1 MSNNNQSKKSTPMK
15 YNALKHGLFTKEAL
29 LPFENRRDYLRF
41 RRNVIASLN
50 PSNDLERHVANDIA
64 DDAWRVRRHDDQIFA
79 QKQKLYDQLTPE
91 MVAEMGGVP
100 QSMQGAAPSWLTD
113 MQHKISTS
121 SAQFAQKVCDQYLDC
136 KKNFASIPN
145 LVAVHKQYAVLFYTA
160 SQRAKILGKREVIN
174 EVTKTMDAVWQS
186 HTKELWELLE
196 EIYQI
201 TYYQANWKTI
211 RQQAQPW
218 IESWYFLK
226 ESESSKIEHLKALGI
241 KVRTDF
247 RKQLQA
253 YERLKKNQHTFSPL
267 LSQLAIE
274 PAVNLGAAA
283 FGANTVVAAAKTV
296 EKQVRTESQ
305 EAESAKAVKRARAVK
320 GVKEVKEV
328 KEARA
333 TKGAKSPAVVPAPA
347 PRPVPYS
354 IAPTPASEKQSLP
367 PNSSVPMGSSL
378 ITRAQNSSSDQ
389 ASRPQ

>member
-1 MSNNNQSKKSTPMK
+1 MK

-50 PSNDLERHVANDIA
+50 PDNDLERHVANDIA

-100 QSMQGAAPSWLTD
+100 KPMQSAAPSWLTD

-174 EVTKTMDAVWQS
+174 EVTKTMDAAWQS

-226 ESESSKIEHLKALGI
+226 ESDSSKIEHLKALGI
-241 KVRTDF
+241 KVRADF

-274 PAVNLGAAA
+274 PSANLNTNSFA
-283 FGANTVVAAAKTV
+283 ANTVAATTQKAEKGAARKASEEGEAAKV
-296 EKQVRTESQ
+296 M
-305 EAESAKAVKRARAVK
+305 KRAGGEGGKAAGK
-320 GVKEVKEV
+320 GSKI
-328 KEARA
+328 
-333 TKGAKSPAVVPAPA
+333 TNNTSTNT
-347 PRPVPYS
+347 
-354 IAPTPASEKQSLP
+354 II
-367 PNSSVPMGSSL
+367 NSAHTHIGSS
-378 ITRAQNSSSDQ
+378 Q
-389 ASRPQ
+389 

>member
-50 PSNDLERHVANDIA
+50 PDNDLERHVANDIA

-79 QKQKLYDQLTPE
+79 QKQKLYDQLTPG

-100 QSMQGAAPSWLTD
+100 EALQSKAPPWLTD

-136 KKNFASIPN
+136 KKNFANIPN
-145 LVAVHKQYAVLFYTA
+145 LVAVHKQYVHLFYTA
-160 SQRAKILGKREVIN
+160 SQRAKNLGQREVIS

-196 EIYQI
+196 EVYQI

-211 RQQAQPW
+211 RQNAQPW

-226 ESESSKIEHLKALGI
+226 ESESAKIEHLKALGI
-241 KVRTDF
+241 KARADF

-267 LSQLAIE
+267 LTQLAVG
-274 PAVNLGAAA
+274 PATNSNAAA
-283 FGANTVVAAAKTV
+283 FGSTAGTATTNKAAKGGSKPPQ
-296 EKQVRTESQ
+296 EVR
-305 EAESAKAVKRARAVK
+305 
-320 GVKEVKEV
+320 GVNVPIEV
-328 KEARA
+328 KEAKEVKQSRQRKPPA
-333 TKGAKSPAVVPAPA
+333 TGVAPVPAATPTSDLPSPPVDYPA
-347 PRPVPYS
+347 
-354 IAPTPASEKQSLP
+354 T
-367 PNSSVPMGSSL
+367 MGSAP
-378 ITRAQNSSSDQ
+378 ITGAHNSSSDQ
-389 ASRPQ
+389 TSKL